1 MRLLQGR
8 GEEQAMKFLPPLLA
22 LGAMILVALTA
33 MTGVKADEPEV
44 HTIRFWGA
52 SDGVMVLDT
61 PTPTVTPSPTPTIPP
76 PPEPTQAIAPG
87 STTGQWRVLVA
98 SIFPDW
104 AVGPALAIIQCESG
118 GNPWAI
124 GYEGEMGLF
133 QIHPYWHP
141 DATFDPEGNA
151 RAAYRISRGGTDWSA
166 WTCARVLYSYR

>member
-1 MRLLQGR
+1 
-8 GEEQAMKFLPPLLA
+8 MKFLPPLLA

-141 DATFDPEGNA
+141 AATFDPEGNA